1 MNSIPLE
8 ISLDILPKS
17 RLDVIDITGEIAKK
31 IYDQMRLYKKACYC
45 SFHTTAGYLEQS
57 LCSRL
62 QYNTDNIK
70 SFIISFQK
78 LFPRGA
84 DYSHDKIELRTE
96 LNENERLLEPKNAD
110 SHLTYMGS
118 GLRNCVTYKNSP
130 KFPVFFIDLD
140 GVHEFGRRKRK
151 TRAMF
156 YNKEE
161 VVYKHRVKVPVSN
174 HPIDSINLRDQKLGY
189 LEKLNSLFE
198 KYEIRQGRVDISL
211 DPSERNAG
219 LTVNEYETLLMQ
231 YDLVQ
236 VLKNPLK
243 FFSQKGKY
251 IIQNP
256 AELPYRAKEYAK
268 YDFVHI
274 FNELMDVFHITE
286 SKLEHILSKFIAL
299 PASRFLRMRRRVSLL
314 ISNNQTDRI
323 AKIIHGVYQS
333 PILIQWESTK
343 NQTRNVE
350 LTITRF
356 K

>member
-1 MNSIPLE
+1 MNVIPLE
-8 ISLDILPKS
+8 ISLDIVPKS
-17 RLDVIDITGEIAKK
+17 RLDIINITSEIANK

-62 QYNTDNIK
+62 HYNKENIK

-78 LFPRGA
+78 LFPREAG
-84 DYSHDKIELRTE
+84 YSHDIMELRSE
-96 LNENERLLEPKNAD
+96 LNDNEKMAEPKNAD

-118 GLRNCVTYKNSP
+118 GLRNCVTYKNNP
-130 KFPVFFIDLD
+130 RFPVYFIDLD
-140 GVHEFGRRKRK
+140 GIHEFGFRRRKTK
-151 TRAMF
+151 AMF
-156 YNKEE
+156 YNREE
-161 VVYKHRVKVPVSN
+161 IVYKHKVKVPVSH
-174 HPIDSINLRDQKLGY
+174 HPIDSINLRGAKLGY
-189 LEKLNSLFE
+189 LDKLNSLFE
-198 KYEIRQGRVDISL
+198 EYEIKQGRVDIAL

-251 IIQNP
+251 ILKNP
-256 AELPYRAKEYAK
+256 AEIPYRAKEYAK

-274 FNELMDVFHITE
+274 FNELMDVLGIGE
-286 SKLEHILSKFIAL
+286 SRLEQILAKFIAL
-299 PASRFLRMRRRVSLL
+299 PASRFLRMRRRISLL
-314 ISNNQTDRI
+314 ISNNQTDKV

-333 PILIQWESTK
+333 PILVQWEPVK
-343 NQTRNVE
+343 NQTRNLD